1 MEEVAAAL
9 DALQYGGHL
18 DDGPVAGEASGG
30 SSPTPATATTALLT
44 PVTVAEGLP
53 NTPGT
58 ATSTTTAEHPAA
70 AAAEAPA
77 SSLGLEGPCG
87 PCLESQQSKDAATTD
102 GPDRAGQDGP
112 QAMAPFT
119 GPGNS
124 RVDGPEREE
133 DDAYDGIDALFCSPP
148 SPILSQAPAR
158 RPRQR
163 RTFDMQAVRRSA
175 RLARK
180 PAVPAVE
187 KAQRNLCRKLGLAEE
202 ETAPLETVLAE
213 FIGMFKRPL
222 PERILAALTT
232 IFGLEDDG
240 AEMLNDALLEYAG
253 GGADDLVGDDGL
265 AMV

>member
-1 MEEVAAAL
+1 MEEVEAAL
-9 DALQYGGHL
+9 DALQYGGHF
-18 DDGPVAGEASGG
+18 DDEPAAGEASGG
-30 SSPTPATATTALLT
+30 SSHTLATATT
-44 PVTVAEGLP
+44 ELP
-53 NTPGT
+53 SAPGT
-58 ATSTTTAEHPAA
+58 ATATTTAEHPAA
-70 AAAEAPA
+70 AEAPA
-77 SSLGLEGPCG
+77 SSRGLEGPCG
-87 PCLESQQSKDAATTD
+87 PRLESQQSKGAATTD
-102 GPDRAGQDGP
+102 GPDRAGKDGP
-112 QAMAPFT
+112 QAMAPFN

-133 DDAYDGIDALFCSPP
+133 DEAYDGIDALFSSPP

-180 PAVPAVE
+180 PAAPAVE

-213 FIGMFKRPL
+213 FVGMFKGPL
-222 PERILAALTT
+222 PERIIATLTT

-253 GGADDLVGDDGL
+253 EGADDLAGDDGL
-265 AMV
+265 ALV